1 MKVGWDR
8 IGSAVTVAAV
18 MLATHRTR
26 LGGKSHNRL
35 RTPSCARAPNR
46 YIRYV

>member
-1 MKVGWDR
+1 MKVCWDR
-8 IGSAVTVAAV
+8 VGSAVMFAAV
-18 MLATHRTR
+18 MLATRRTC

-35 RTPSCARAPNR
+35 RTPSCAGAPNR